1 MKNTIIKTD
10 EELIKNIKIN
20 NDEFCLKELINR
32 HSPLCNNIYNKYS
45 VALNCSG
52 IFIDDVKKDKDYVVY
67 KSAISFNPE
76 KKSKFSTW
84 LYNQVRYQC
93 LNLLNDNN
101 NSKTI
106 AMEEKDL
113 IYHIDKNTLK
123 NEIKKEEVKEYV
135 FDILASL
142 QDKRMSKIYNLRYFS
157 NQKNMPWK
165 EIGKKLN
172 ISTQT
177 AINLH
182 NKAIALL
189 KIKFNSKNCFDKI

>member
-1 MKNTIIKTD
+1 MKNTTIKTD
-10 EELIKNIKIN
+10 EELIKNIQIN
-20 NDEFCLKELINR
+20 NDELCLKELIDR

-45 VALNCSG
+45 NALNCSG
-52 IFIDDVKKDKDYVVY
+52 VFIDDVRRDKDYVVY

-93 LNLLNDNN
+93 LNMLNDNN
-101 NSKTI
+101 KTI

-113 IYHIDKNTLK
+113 IYHIDKNALK
-123 NEIKKEEVKEYV
+123 NEIKKEEIKEYI
-135 FDILASL
+135 FDILNSL
-142 QDKRMSKIYNLRYFS
+142 QDKRISEIYNLRYFG
-157 NQKNMPWK
+157 NKKNTPWNK
-165 EIGKKLN
+165 IGKKLN

-182 NKAIALL
+182 NKAINLL
-189 KIKFNSKNCFDKI
+189 KIKFDSKNCFDKI